1 MRAADLIGGVF
12 WLAIAAGIT
21 ASGYELRLGVLN
33 DPGSGFLVFWVGV
46 IMLALSSAA
55 LLQAFRQPAGVGIA
69 SLWAGTRWWQVPYV
83 VALLAAYVALLPYLG
98 FPLTTVLL
106 LVVLFKTIEPQ
117 GWAASIVGALVIAA
131 ITYLV
136 FARWLG
142 TQLPLG
148 TIWGG

>member
-1 MRAADLIGGVF
+1 MRAADLIAALF

-21 ASGYELRLGVLN
+21 AAGYDLRLGTLS

-46 IMLALSSAA
+46 IMVTLAVVAVVQGL
-55 LLQAFRQPAGVGIA
+55 RQPAGAGIA
-69 SLWAGTRWWQVPYV
+69 SLWTGLRWRHVPYV
-83 VALLAAYVALLPYLG
+83 TALLAIYAASLTWLG
-98 FPLTTVLL
+98 FPLATVLL
-106 LVVLFKTIEPQ
+106 LLVLFKTVDPQ
-117 GWAASIVGALVIAA
+117 GWLTAIVGALATTAIA
-131 ITYLV
+131 YLV